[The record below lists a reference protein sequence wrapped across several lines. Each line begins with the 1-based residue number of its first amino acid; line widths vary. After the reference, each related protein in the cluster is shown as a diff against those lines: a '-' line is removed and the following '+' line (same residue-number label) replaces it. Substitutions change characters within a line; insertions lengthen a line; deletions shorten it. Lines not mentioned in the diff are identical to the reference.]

1 MWTISGDYDLDT
13 KPDVTSFYK
22 SKYISIYDAIKQGA
36 FSRFFDKDAFALY
49 LLKKVYLGAD
59 ESQLVTLGQICV
71 EAACHDKIAKERPG
85 VPDIRKKA
93 FEAIMDHDFEKM
105 LDTYTGKVKLAYM
118 REALTGSA
126 PADSR
131 VIRPFE
137 QLKRLEQ
144 AQKTEELV
152 QAVDWFYNQ
161 MVDPTF
167 EKRVGDLEKV
177 LSVSTEELS
186 GFDWQDFLEEEA
198 AEDAYRRMQHQLAD
212 AMTSF
217 SEKEKQKKEQE
228 QKGGTQVIGLDDE
241 AIAKMNSYI
250 ELNYGRSYLTPLEAE
265 RINHQICTGA
275 HADCTFYFT
284 DGILA
289 NMVKVNA
296 QSEYARR
303 TKEVNWRVY
312 EQNRR
317 MAKQNID
324 MLTNVLKRA
333 LVARNEKETYVGE
346 SGRILPNRLWNI
358 GEALTNVGIPH
369 RVMSFCTF
377 WDYTVMR
384 RFREYEDGREANLRI
399 FEFYGSSNNRDG
411 LAVRAAAA
419 GLLKRDEEN
428 KILIVLSDGRP
439 NDIVVNRPN
448 SRNPRP
454 YFGDYGTK
462 DTAME
467 VRHLRNAGVS
477 VLGVFTGEEGDLQA
491 ERRIF
496 GKDFA
501 YIRRIDNFSAVVGR
515 YLKKQLEETCN

>member
-1 MWTISGDYDLDT
+1 MTNEELEHGSFEIENRIRNLMWTISGDYDLDT

-161 MVDPTF
+161 MV
-167 EKRVGDLEKV
+167 
-177 LSVSTEELS
+177 
-186 GFDWQDFLEEEA
+186 
-198 AEDAYRRMQHQLAD
+198 
-212 AMTSF
+212 
-217 SEKEKQKKEQE
+217 
-228 QKGGTQVIGLDDE
+228 

-275 HADCTFYFT
+275 HADCTLYFT

-358 GEALTNVGIPH
+358 GRTENRKLFLQESRRYNTDFVVEVLIDGSGSQRSRQSHVALQAFMISEALTNVGIPH

>member
-1 MWTISGDYDLDT
+1 MTNEELEHGSFEIENRIRNLMWTISGDYDLDT

-118 REALTGSA
+118 REALTGRA

-217 SEKEKQKKEQE
+217 SEKEKEKKEQV
-228 QKGGTQVIGLDDE
+228 KTYLDSL
-241 AIAKMNSYI
+241 KTRYQS
-250 ELNYGRSYLTPLEAE
+250 LNQLFFCEDYL
-265 RINHQICTGA
+265 I
-275 HADCTFYFT
+275 
-284 DGILA
+284 DGILTDFA
-289 NMVKVNA
+289 AFCKQQEIEA
-296 QSEYARR
+296 DILF
-303 TKEVNWRVY
+303 
-312 EQNRR
+312 QNYHRG
-317 MAKQNID
+317 NIQ
-324 MLTNVLKRA
+324 
-333 LVARNEKETYVGE
+333 
-346 SGRILPNRLWNI
+346 I
-358 GEALTNVGIPH
+358 
-369 RVMSFCTF
+369 
-377 WDYTVMR
+377 
-384 RFREYEDGREANLRI
+384 EDI
-399 FEFYGSSNNRDG
+399 VDI
-411 LAVRAAAA
+411 
-419 GLLKRDEEN
+419 LLKFIKYA
-428 KILIVLSDGRP
+428 KIAGKVQLHVAAVKNQLIFSMKLTEKNMGKTAIYISKRLFKKYIKKYDGE
-439 NDIVVNRPN
+439 I
-448 SRNPRP
+448 
-454 YFGDYGTK
+454 
-462 DTAME
+462 
-467 VRHLRNAGVS
+467 
-477 VLGVFTGEEGDLQA
+477 
-491 ERRIF
+491 
-496 GKDFA
+496 
-501 YIRRIDNFSAVVGR
+501 
-515 YLKKQLEETCN
+515 QLEKNNEELI

>member
-1 MWTISGDYDLDT
+1 MTNEELEHGSFEIENRIRNLMWTISGDYDLDT

-186 GFDWQDFLEEEA
+186 GFDWQDFLDENATEASLEEMMRQANSSTLPEDEEEA
-198 AEDAYRRMQHQLAD
+198 EEKKHRAGKILITEEDI
-212 AMTSF
+212 
-217 SEKEKQKKEQE
+217 KK
-228 QKGGTQVIGLDDE
+228 
-241 AIAKMNSYI
+241 MYSYI
-250 ELNYGRSYLTPLEAE
+250 ELHFGTSYMDAREQE
-265 RINHQICTGA
+265 RLNRRICRGI
-275 HADCTFYFT
+275 HADCKLYFT
-284 DGILA
+284 EGILKGCVRE
-289 NMVKVNA
+289 NN
-296 QSEYARR
+296 
-303 TKEVNWRVY
+303 
-312 EQNRR
+312 
-317 MAKQNID
+317 
-324 MLTNVLKRA
+324 
-333 LVARNEKETYVGE
+333 TYV
-346 SGRILPNRLWNI
+346 
-358 GEALTNVGIPH
+358 
-369 RVMSFCTF
+369 
-377 WDYTVMR
+377 
-384 RFREYEDGREANLRI
+384 
-399 FEFYGSSNNRDG
+399 
-411 LAVRAAAA
+411 LA
-419 GLLKRDEEN
+419 KRTTEMN
-428 KILIVLSDGRP
+428 
-439 NDIVVNRPN
+439 
-448 SRNPRP
+448 
-454 YFGDYGTK
+454 
-462 DTAME
+462 
-467 VRHLRNAGVS
+467 
-477 VLGVFTGEEGDLQA
+477 
-491 ERRIF
+491 
-496 GKDFA
+496 
-501 YIRRIDNFSAVVGR
+501 
-515 YLKKQLEETCN
+515 

>member
-1 MWTISGDYDLDT
+1 
-13 KPDVTSFYK
+13 
-22 SKYISIYDAIKQGA
+22 
-36 FSRFFDKDAFALY
+36 
-49 LLKKVYLGAD
+49 
-59 ESQLVTLGQICV
+59 
-71 EAACHDKIAKERPG
+71 
-85 VPDIRKKA
+85 
-93 FEAIMDHDFEKM
+93 
-105 LDTYTGKVKLAYM
+105 M

-177 LSVSTEELS
+177 LSVNTEELS

-217 SEKEKQKKEQE
+217 SEKEKEKKEQE

-275 HADCTFYFT
+275 HADCTLYFT

-346 SGRILPNRLWNI
+346 SGKILPNRLWNI
-358 GEALTNVGIPH
+358 GRTENRKLFLQESRRYNTDFVVEVLIDGSGSQRSRQSHVALQAFMISEALTNVGIPH